1 MTLFP
6 YTTLFRSRERAIEE
20 AILNAKRP
28 AVVLLAGKG
37 CELEQK
43 RKNGPEPCTP
53 DGELARRVL
62 DRYDGA

>member
-1 MTLFP
+1 M
-6 YTTLFRSRERAIEE
+6 
-20 AILNAKRP
+20 NAKRP